1 MGSRDS
7 ENSSVYVCV
16 HMCKCVCV
24 CVCLCLC
31 LCLCVYWTSYNVC
44 ILMQKM
50 LSNLHPLMLEKEFPS
65 HLHRNEKLLKL
76 YLLQTRMLLQ
86 RGGPV
91 VYEFYKLYTY
101 TVMCMCN
108 CGRLQR
114 PRGMIFHHATL
125 TCSRSTFQNV
135 LGQSLDQLAKYDEEG
150 HLDNCNL
157 VRILPKAWCTLHVYS
172 VNQ

>member
-1 MGSRDS
+1 
-7 ENSSVYVCV
+7 
-16 HMCKCVCV
+16 
-24 CVCLCLC
+24 
-31 LCLCVYWTSYNVC
+31 
-44 ILMQKM
+44 MQKM
-50 LSNLHPLMLEKEFPS
+50 LSNLHRLMLEKEFPS
-65 HLHRNEKLLKL
+65 HLHRKEKLLKL

-91 VYEFYKLYTY
+91 VYEFYKLYTH

-114 PRGMIFHHATL
+114 PRGMIFHRATL

-150 HLDNCNL
+150 HLDNCSL
-157 VRILPKAWCTLHVYS
+157 VRILPKA
-172 VNQ
+172 